1 MDATWIIRY
10 RHHRCCIFV
19 TVLGIPSVS
28 YFYSAGCTF
37 ANGNFNMTVSYK
49 SGCSYEASTE
59 YYYSQTQSYS
69 YSLQCSSASA
79 YQSTIPALGG
89 AAYAVNT

>member
-1 MDATWIIRY
+1 MRAVII
-10 RHHRCCIFV
+10 FFNDLLLM
-19 TVLGIPSVS
+19 VLSVIGVPSVS

-37 ANGNFNMTVSYK
+37 ANDNFNMTVSYNN
-49 SGCSYEASTE
+49 GCSTEASTE
-59 YYYSQTQSYS
+59 YYYSQTQYYS
-69 YSLQCSSASA
+69 YSLQCSSNSA